1 MTLIEPPSHQKMI
14 LGFLNDPDLHLE
26 LVITCHNL
34 WPRKEFVCAR
44 WFLIHRKNKKV
55 NLFGTLV
62 CMWPSSCY
70 KIARSRAHVQSLI
83 SMIAWPIWT
92 IIILHLSIVLNA
104 TDFELDLNQNQYP
117 DHEYVGKSFYF
128 YLAFG

>member
-1 MTLIEPPSHQKMI
+1 
-14 LGFLNDPDLHLE
+14 
-26 LVITCHNL
+26 
-34 WPRKEFVCAR
+34 
-44 WFLIHRKNKKV
+44 
-55 NLFGTLV
+55 
-62 CMWPSSCY
+62 MWPSSCY

-117 DHEYVGKSFYF
+117 DHEYVGKSF
-128 YLAFG
+128 LLLFGFCLKLRMDWIMDQVLCALFFLVWMDLLIKQKQLFVLELRNVL